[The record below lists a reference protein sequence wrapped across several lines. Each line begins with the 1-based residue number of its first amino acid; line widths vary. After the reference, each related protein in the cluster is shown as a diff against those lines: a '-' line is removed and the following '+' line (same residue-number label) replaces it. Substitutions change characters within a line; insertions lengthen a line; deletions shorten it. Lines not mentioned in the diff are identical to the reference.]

1 MPLVSTKNKLP
12 AGFLSDKELDQLY
25 PAAIQQLAH
34 KHWTSLEAAI
44 KAAHYL
50 AAEPQVKILDIG
62 SGVGKFCLAA
72 ASIKPDAFFY
82 GIEQRKNLVN
92 YAEAAKEKTG
102 IANVTFMQGNFTQ
115 VNFQQYDHF
124 YFFNSFYENI
134 SVAHKIDSSID
145 YSYELYNY
153 YNRYLYKE
161 LEKMKPGTK
170 MVTYHSMEEA
180 VPEGY
185 ELLASEMD
193 EDLKFWLKGE

>member
-1 MPLVSTKNKLP
+1 MVPEINKIP
-12 AGFLSDKELDQLY
+12 FGFSSDKELDELY
-25 PAAIQQLAH
+25 PSSIQQLAH
-34 KHWTSLEAAI
+34 KHWTPLQAAI
-44 KAAHYL
+44 KAADYL

-72 ASIKPDAFFY
+72 ARIKPAAFFY
-82 GIEQRKNLVN
+82 GIEQRKNLIS

-102 IANVTFMQGNFTQ
+102 IANVTFIQGNFTQ
-115 VNFQQYDHF
+115 INFQQYDHF

-134 SVAHKIDSSID
+134 SVAHKIDSSIA

-161 LEKMKPGTK
+161 LEKMKAGTK

-185 ELLASEMD
+185 ELLGSEMD
-193 EDLKFWLKGE
+193 EDLKFWLKRD

>member
-1 MPLVSTKNKLP
+1 MALVPEKNNLP
-12 AGFLSDKELDQLY
+12 DGFSSDKELDQLY
-25 PAAIQQLAH
+25 PSAIRLLAH
-34 KHWTSLEAAI
+34 KHWTPLEAAI
-44 KAAHYL
+44 KAADYL
-50 AAEPQVKILDIG
+50 AAEPHAKILDIG

-72 ASIKPDAFFY
+72 ARIKPNAFFY
-82 GIEQRKNLVN
+82 GIEQRKTLIA

-102 IANVTFMQGNFTQ
+102 IANVTFIQGNFTQ

-124 YFFNSFYENI
+124 YFYNSFYENI

-193 EDLKFWLKGE
+193 EDLKFWLKGN